1 MECRLKK
8 AWINIEKEHT
18 SSEKVARK
26 IACDHYKEFG
36 AKYYPALIKMER
48 RLKKK

>member
-1 MECRLKK
+1 MKCNLKK
-8 AWINIEKEHT
+8 KWIEIEMEHT
-18 SSEKVARK
+18 KNPKIAAK

-48 RLKKK
+48 RLAKK